1 MPEMNP
7 TVRRHDL
14 IMESRRKL
22 TLTGIIDVASFDDE
36 TIVAQSECGE
46 LTVRGR
52 ELKITGLSVESGDM
66 TIEGEVNSLSYS
78 GGADRR
84 SFLSRMLG

>member
-7 TVRRHDL
+7 TGRRHDL

-66 TIEGEVNSLSYS
+66 SIEGEVNSLNYS